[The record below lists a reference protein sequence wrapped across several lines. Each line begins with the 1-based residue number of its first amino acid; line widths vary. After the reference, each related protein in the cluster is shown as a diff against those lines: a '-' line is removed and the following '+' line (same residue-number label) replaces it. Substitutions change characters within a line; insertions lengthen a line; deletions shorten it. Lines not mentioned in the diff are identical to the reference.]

1 MANETIYIVDEIVTR
16 PGEGRAFL
24 DVYMKRYAPA
34 AQARGLTLDRVLVS
48 PPLWL
53 DDQSNILT
61 ITWTLQGA
69 PAWWQ
74 MSFRSRTDPS
84 VTSWWAEVDEKV
96 VSRKRSY
103 MSAAADIEA
112 LTNV

>member
-1 MANETIYIVDEIVTR
+1 MANETIYVVDEIVTR

-24 DVYMKRYAPA
+24 DAYMKRYAPG
-34 AQARGLTLDRVLVS
+34 AQTRGLRLDRVLIS

-53 DDQSNILT
+53 DAESNTII
-61 ITWTLQGA
+61 ITWTLQGT

-74 MSFRSRTDPS
+74 MSFRSRTEPS
-84 VTSWWAEVDEKV
+84 VTSWWADVDEKV

>member
-1 MANETIYIVDEIVTR
+1 MANETIYIVDEVVTR

>member
-1 MANETIYIVDEIVTR
+1 MANETIYIVDEVVTR

-103 MSAAADIEA
+103 MSATADIEA